1 MERTFVSQEE
11 LTRQMAIA
19 DRLKNELAPRGLLY
33 YVETF
38 GCQMNVRDSETI
50 RGILDRIGYRE
61 SPDKEH
67 ADFILFNTCCV
78 REHAEKRLMGN
89 IGSLRDL
96 KDEKPSLII
105 AVCGCMMQQKD
116 AAKKLLRR
124 FSHVSLVFGPNVI
137 FRLPE
142 MLASVLAGN
151 RIEVTSEESFA
162 IAEGLPQLRDNP
174 RSAFVNIT
182 YGCNNYCT
190 YCIVPYVRGPERSRD
205 MEDILHEIESLTA
218 SGVTEI
224 TLLGQNVNSYGKD
237 LAEKSFADLL
247 YEANKIPGLKRLRF
261 MTSHPKDLTD
271 DVIRAI
277 AENDHVC
284 HHVHLPVQ
292 SGSNAILRRMNRKY
306 TREEY
311 LNVIRKLREAVPNIE
326 FTTDIIVGFPG
337 ETEEQF
343 NETLSLVDQ
352 VGFAAAFTFAY
363 SPRAGTPAAK
373 MSDQIPEAVKKRRL
387 SELNALQ
394 AKKTV
399 ENNTKYIGFEDELL
413 VEGLDDRSDDT
424 ILHGKFQNFKMVY
437 FPGSKD
443 LLNRYVR
450 VKVLSLKNNSL
461 IGEQVNE

>member
-1 MERTFVSQEE
+1 
-11 LTRQMAIA
+11 
-19 DRLKNELAPRGLLY
+19 
-33 YVETF
+33 
-38 GCQMNVRDSETI
+38 
-50 RGILDRIGYRE
+50 
-61 SPDKEH
+61 
-67 ADFILFNTCCV
+67 
-78 REHAEKRLMGN
+78 
-89 IGSLRDL
+89 
-96 KDEKPSLII
+96 
-105 AVCGCMMQQKD
+105 
-116 AAKKLLRR
+116 
-124 FSHVSLVFGPNVI
+124 
-137 FRLPE
+137 
-142 MLASVLAGN
+142 
-151 RIEVTSEESFA
+151 
-162 IAEGLPQLRDNP
+162 
-174 RSAFVNIT
+174 
-182 YGCNNYCT
+182 
-190 YCIVPYVRGPERSRD
+190 

-292 SGSNAILRRMNRKY
+292 SGSNAILKRMNRKY

-343 NETLSLVDQ
+343 KETLSLVDQ

-443 LLNRYVR
+443 LLNQYVR